1 MVKTDETTKEMKSR
15 LWTLVL
21 MCRHVALKA
30 RQLGRGKK
38 AIDHE
43 TLQAAENH
51 LSEASVL
58 LDSGT
63 QNTFLP
69 LRPASPAGVMELT
82 QIMLHTEGSA
92 LSDPTKRPSGSAPS
106 EKHQLVLHAQGGLV
120 PTPDY
125 VAFLS
130 QAQRSG
136 VLQVFTEKEVFWI
149 EIDDG
154 DIVHAHSD
162 FAPAGQ
168 RLGDILVEQGVLTQ
182 VALLELL
189 DGNKGQRLGARSV
202 EEKRVTRDELLRAL
216 ETQIRRLFHRLFSSM
231 PREFLFWAGPCL
243 LAEQKLRL
251 NANMLLLDSA
261 RAADEAL
268 RDLTK

>member
-1 MVKTDETTKEMKSR
+1 MKTDEAAKETKKS

-21 MCRHVALKA
+21 MCRHVALQA

-38 AIDHE
+38 TIDSDVLRE
-43 TLQAAENH
+43 SVDH
-51 LSEASVL
+51 LSAASVL
-58 LDSGT
+58 LESGV

-82 QIMLHTEGSA
+82 QIMLHTDSTA
-92 LSDPTKRPSGSAPS
+92 VADLAKRPAGSAPS
-106 EKHQLVLHAQGGLV
+106 KNHQLVLHAQGGLV

-136 VLQVFTEKEVFWI
+136 ILQVFTEKEVFWI

-162 FAPAGQ
+162 GAPAGQ

-182 VALLELL
+182 VALLEML
-189 DGNKGQRLGARSV
+189 DSKKGERLGTRVV
-202 EEKRVTRDELLRAL
+202 EQKGVTRDELLRAL
-216 ETQIRRLFHRLFSSM
+216 ETQIRRLFHRMFSSA

-243 LAEQKLRL
+243 LAGQSLRL

-268 RDLTK
+268 RDQHK

>member
-1 MVKTDETTKEMKSR
+1 MFKSDEAAKETKKS

-21 MCRHVALKA
+21 MCRHVALQA

-43 TLQAAENH
+43 VLREAEDH
-51 LSEASVL
+51 LSAASAL
-58 LDSGT
+58 LESGV

-82 QIMLHTEGSA
+82 QIMLHTDSTA
-92 LSDPTKRPSGSAPS
+92 VADLAKRPAGSAPS
-106 EKHQLVLHAQGGLV
+106 KNHQLVLHAQGGIV

-136 VLQVFTEKEVFWI
+136 ILQVFTEKEVFWI

-162 FAPAGQ
+162 FAPPGQ

-189 DGNKGQRLGARSV
+189 DSGKGQRLGTRV
-202 EEKRVTRDELLRAL
+202 EQKGVTRDELLRAL
-216 ETQIRRLFHRLFSSM
+216 ETQIRRLFHRLFASA
-231 PREFLFWAGPCL
+231 PREFLFWSGPCL
-243 LAEQKLRL
+243 LAGQSLRL

-261 RAADEAL
+261 RAADEAM
-268 RDLTK
+268 RDQAK

>member
-1 MVKTDETTKEMKSR
+1 MAKTDEATKETKSR

-38 AIDHE
+38 VIDAKV
-43 TLQAAENH
+43 LQEAENH
-51 LSEASVL
+51 LSAASVL
-58 LDSGT
+58 LDTGI

-82 QIMLHTEGSA
+82 QMMLHTDGSA
-92 LSDPTKRPSGSAPS
+92 LSDPAKRPTDAAPS
-106 EKHQLVLHAQGGLV
+106 KNHQLVLHAQAGLV

-136 VLQVFTEKEVFWI
+136 ILQVFTEKEVFSI
-149 EIDDG
+149 EIEDG

-162 FAPAGQ
+162 GAPAGQ
-168 RLGDILVEQGVLTQ
+168 RLGDILVEQGVLTPGKVQ
-182 VALLELL
+182 ELL
-189 DGNKGQRLGARSV
+189 DSNKGQRFGARV
-202 EEKRVTRDELLRAL
+202 VQHNGVTRDELLRAL
-216 ETQIRRLFHRLFSSM
+216 EAQIRRLFHRMFSSKA
-231 PREFLFWAGPCL
+231 REFLFWAGPCL
-243 LAEQKLRL
+243 LAEQSLRL

-268 RDLTK
+268 RDQTK

>member
-1 MVKTDETTKEMKSR
+1 MVKTDEATREMKNR

-21 MCRHVALKA
+21 MCRHVALLA
-30 RQLGRGKK
+30 RQLGRGRKP
-38 AIDHE
+38 IDTE
-43 TLQAAENH
+43 VLQQAENH

-58 LDSGT
+58 LDSGI
-63 QNTFLP
+63 QNTLLP

-92 LSDPTKRPSGSAPS
+92 LSDPTKQPAGSAPS
-106 EKHQLVLHAQGGLV
+106 KSHHLVLHAQGGLV

-130 QAQRSG
+130 QAQRCG
-136 VLQVFTEKEVFWI
+136 ILQVFAEKEVFWI

-168 RLGDILVEQGVLTQ
+168 RLGDILVEQGVLTPI
-182 VALLELL
+182 ALQELL
-189 DGNKGQRLGARSV
+189 DSNKGQRLGTRGV
-202 EEKRVTRDELLRAL
+202 EEQRMTRDDLLRAL
-216 ETQIRRLFHRLFSSM
+216 ETQIRRLFHRLFSST

-243 LAEQKLRL
+243 LAEQSLRL

-268 RDLTK
+268 RDLGK